1 MDFFTTPAF
10 ALAVIF
16 VAAAIYTLYAKIKA
30 AKDAKVPAKVVTEE
44 KKAAAPIAV
53 AAPGVS
59 TGNCDVIG
67 TDEKTAAV
75 IMAIVSHKS
84 GIELNR
90 LSFKSIKL
98 MEDK

>member
-16 VAAAIYTLYAKIKA
+16 VAAAIYTVYAKIKA
-30 AKDAKVPAKVVTEE
+30 AKAPAKSAVQE
-44 KKAAAPIAV
+44 KQADAPVAV

>member
-1 MDFFTTPAF
+1 MKFFTTPAF

-30 AKDAKVPAKVVTEE
+30 AKTPAATVAE
-44 KKAAAPIAV
+44 KEQPAAAPVAV
-53 AAPGVS
+53 AAPAQS
-59 TGNCDVIG
+59 TGSCDLIG